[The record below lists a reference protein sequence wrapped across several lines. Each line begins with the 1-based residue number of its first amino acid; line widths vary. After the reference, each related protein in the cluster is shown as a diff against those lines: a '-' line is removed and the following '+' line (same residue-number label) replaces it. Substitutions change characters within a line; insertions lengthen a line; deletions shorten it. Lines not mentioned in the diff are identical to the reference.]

1 MPRHE
6 TGPVLTCATTT
17 TQGPTA
23 DQFVHRSRR
32 VAMAPL
38 VHLVFATQFDVAI
51 NERLGS
57 GNVFCRRV
65 GLVSRVEVH

>member
-17 TQGPTA
+17 TQVQPPTSSFIA
-23 DQFVHRSRR
+23 VVVWRW
-32 VAMAPL
+32 APL

-65 GLVSRVEVH
+65 GLVFAC